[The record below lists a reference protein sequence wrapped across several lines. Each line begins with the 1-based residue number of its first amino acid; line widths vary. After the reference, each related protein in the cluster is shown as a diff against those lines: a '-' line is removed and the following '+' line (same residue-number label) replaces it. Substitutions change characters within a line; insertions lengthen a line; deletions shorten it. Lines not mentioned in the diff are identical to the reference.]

1 MNSLEER
8 RRKNRMFST
17 DPSSIQE
24 ETSGFLKEQ
33 LQKQR
38 LRPTGRRKKQTVEFI
53 DLKVNAKIGSI
64 NLKISSTTRDITAFY
79 IEGISAS
86 FLSKSSYLQ
95 VNADLTSV
103 SIKDLNPVSMYK
115 DIVTV
120 EGTESLQVGAFIFI
134 LHFQLFL

>member
-1 MNSLEER
+1 
-8 RRKNRMFST
+8 
-17 DPSSIQE
+17 
-24 ETSGFLKEQ
+24 
-33 LQKQR
+33 
-38 LRPTGRRKKQTVEFI
+38 
-53 DLKVNAKIGSI
+53 
-64 NLKISSTTRDITAFY
+64 KISSATRDITAFY

-95 VNADLTSV
+95 VNADLTSI

-134 LHFQLFL
+134 LHLQLFL